1 MAIQQG
7 RDQFVAWMHDNHPDT
22 DVRRMRK
29 EEFGWYGDDYRDHLA
44 QERAHANEHAHGR
57 ADAARL
63 ARPSVPG
70 PST

>member
-7 RDQFVAWMHDNHPDT
+7 RDQFVAWMHDNHPYT
-22 DVRRMRK
+22 DVRSMRK

-44 QERAHANEHAHGR
+44 QERANAHAHGR

-63 ARPSVPG
+63 ARPSARRQ
-70 PST
+70 TM